1 MDDISLST
9 SANATS
15 RGNGMSP
22 RNSGWIQLNRTN
34 KTRGGNLKMP
44 KGDYY
49 GVLKEKLYTIR
60 PGKDQ
65 RGEYVVLKIF
75 IQEPPEEKW
84 VLERQVRLVP
94 ADES

>member
-1 MDDISLST
+1 M
-9 SANATS
+9 A
-15 RGNGMSP
+15 
-22 RNSGWIQLNRTN
+22 
-34 KTRGGNLKMP
+34 

-49 GVLKEKLYTIR
+49 GVQNEKLYTIR
-60 PGKDQ
+60 HTRDQ